1 MQQYLYQRKT
11 KLLIYG
17 VVPDLT
23 TVEEESVTDA
33 GTFRKNTLLAFV
45 FQDKHLT
52 LFAI

>member
-33 GTFRKNTLLAFV
+33 GTFRKKYITSFCV
-45 FQDKHLT
+45 PG
-52 LFAI
+52 

>member
-23 TVEEESVTDA
+23 TVEESVTDA

-45 FQDKHLT
+45 YQDKHLT

>member
-23 TVEEESVTDA
+23 TVEESVTDA
-33 GTFRKNTLLAFV
+33 GTFRKKYITSFCV
-45 FQDKHLT
+45 SG
-52 LFAI
+52 